1 MSKDEAMAIA
11 DRVERG
17 DCRIDWVVLYH
28 AERVLE
34 ELKDSRY
41 GMVQALR
48 IRRYH
53 LEEYRAGLL

>member
-1 MSKDEAMAIA
+1 MSKNDALAIA

-17 DCRIDWVVLYH
+17 DSRIDWVVLYH

-34 ELKDSRY
+34 ELKDIRFS
-41 GMVQALR
+41 MVQALR

-53 LEEYRAGLL
+53 IEEYRAGLL

>member
-1 MSKDEAMAIA
+1 MSKKDAMAVA

-17 DCRIDWVVLYH
+17 ESRIDWVVLYH

-34 ELKDSRY
+34 KLKDSRF